1 MSATPRSYD
10 PDNPFAKILRG
21 EARAHVVHDDD
32 HCMAFM
38 DLMPQT
44 PGYTLIIPRAPAAE
58 IFELPAGDLAQVIT
72 LTQRIAKAVRQVFGP
87 PGLMIVQL
95 NGALAGQTVFHLHFH
110 VIPRFAGL
118 DMKLHARVVE
128 HADVL
133 DGHAERLREALT
145 RIP

>member
-44 PGYTLIIPRAPAAE
+44 PGHTLIIPRVPAAE

-72 LTQRIAKAVRQVFGP
+72 LTQRIAKAVRQVFDP
-87 PGLMIVQL
+87 PDNGVFVNIQPDISGVVSNFLML
-95 NGALAGQTVFHLHFH
+95 
-110 VIPRFAGL
+110 
-118 DMKLHARVVE
+118 
-128 HADVL
+128 
-133 DGHAERLREALT
+133 
-145 RIP
+145 

>member
-1 MSATPRSYD
+1 MGADAREYD

-21 EARAHVVHDDD
+21 EARSHIVHEDD

-44 PGYTLIIPRAPAAE
+44 PGHTLIIPRTPAAE
-58 IFELPAGDLAQVIT
+58 IFELPAGDLAQVMM
-72 LTQRIAKAVRQVFGP
+72 LTQRIAKAVRQVFDP

-110 VIPRFAGL
+110 VIPRFKGL

-133 DGHAERLREALT
+133 DGHAERLREALMQ
-145 RIP
+145 IP